1 MVVLWC
7 IGLIGGEMQRYNG
20 YKVYRLMVKSQE
32 QMDFLADLKEKMAG
46 LDFWS
51 DVNMIQRPVDIM
63 VAPKDEVS
71 FLEIVKKQGIDIE
84 VFIEDVQK

>member
-7 IGLIGGEMQRYNG
+7 FGSIGGEMQRYNG
-20 YKVYRLMVKSQE
+20 FKVYRLTVKSQE
-32 QMDFLADLKEKMAG
+32 QMDFLADLKDKMAE

-51 DVNMIQRPVDIM
+51 DVNTIKRPVDVM

-71 FLEIVKKQGIDIE
+71 FLEIVKKQGIDVKI
-84 VFIEDVQK
+84 FIEDVQK